1 MLLCFA
7 TFLTY
12 FVYTGLQYAY
22 IASSYAAKTVCS
34 CVFVSGREAKSVLSE
49 DLYAA
54 PFVKTEIDQANQSVS
69 TSVYGFATAKAI
81 FRKGLGCTLVNELT
95 DTEIRPQDAF
105 MALGFEGQSVTIVP
119 SKELVI
125 VRLGCTPNEDD
136 FNRNQFIK
144 DIVAAVK

>member
-1 MLLCFA
+1 
-7 TFLTY
+7 
-12 FVYTGLQYAY
+12 
-22 IASSYAAKTVCS
+22 
-34 CVFVSGREAKSVLSE
+34 
-49 DLYAA
+49 
-54 PFVKTEIDQANQSVS
+54 
-69 TSVYGFATAKAI
+69 
-81 FRKGLGCTLVNELT
+81 
-95 DTEIRPQDAF
+95 